1 MFCQRFRA
9 TPSFSAFHT
18 KSQGFYGKYKITRT
32 LKRFVEGT
40 KQMELKHFVRI
51 QNSQNSK
58 TLYGRYKTDRA
69 LGLYMED
76 TKQIEDFVWKVQ
88 NKQNSKSLYGR
99 YKTDRTLR
107 LCMEDSKQIEL

>member
-1 MFCQRFRA
+1 M
-9 TPSFSAFHT
+9 
-18 KSQGFYGKYKITRT
+18 
-32 LKRFVEGT
+32 EGT